1 MISRRSMLVSPLMLF
16 AARAGSAGQ
25 GAKGKMTLCLHT
37 NTSSG
42 AGYRRALE
50 GWAKAGIRN
59 VELNAAL
66 VDDFLKSDTMDA
78 ARRVLTDNGLTAV
91 HGAVTVNGLLEPNP
105 NHAAAI
111 ESLKKRLEMFAALG
125 VTRVYTTSLAAQKI
139 ALEEYTVV
147 ADHMR
152 VVGETAKAFNMTC
165 SVEFVRAS
173 PYMSTLLTALKV
185 TREAAHPNFG
195 LMFDFYH
202 FWSGY
207 NRLEDMDQIRPG
219 EIRHVHFQDVPD
231 MPRELLDNNTR
242 IIPGDGVAP
251 VVPMLRKLAEK
262 GYAGPLSVE
271 LFLPKFRDGDP
282 YEVAREIR
290 QKCEAVM
297 SKAGVL

>member
-1 MISRRSMLVSPLMLF
+1 MLVSPLMLL
-16 AARAGSAGQ
+16 AARAVSAGQ

-185 TREAAHPNFG
+185 TRDAAHPNFG